1 MTAGLRRV
9 EEDGMVARLRWRSED
24 HGLRGPTWPHHFYLV
39 APDPRRGKP
48 LPRRSK
54 VRFRGR
60 TGQYLLVLSFTG
72 FDAVDGAHSAASRC
86 HKVVAS
92 NRTTL
97 RGAVHGRG

>member
-1 MTAGLRRV
+1 MSGFLNHSHTCSGIRVLLCRRAILGRALV
-9 EEDGMVARLRWRSED
+9 NAQVG
-24 HGLRGPTWPHHFYLV
+24 GPLS
-39 APDPRRGKP
+39 AAN
-48 LPRRSK
+48 SK
-54 VRFRGR
+54 NF
-60 TGQYLLVLSFTG
+60 LVLSITG